1 MEAPRSIARGDWPT
15 VTSPALAALVR
26 TLAVS
31 WLALLAL
38 AALVLCLRR
47 AGGALTQPL
56 PAPALAA
63 CGLLLA
69 LAALVF
75 RGIFARSI
83 PGFDPGRAR
92 ALWAIPSAVLV
103 LWAIALSLDGSQPA
117 GLVALWGLVLV
128 EEGWSW
134 GRPSTLAARSAA
146 HVAMA
151 VLDPVLPSALPSVT
165 APLGV
170 VPHIAPADDRFASDA
185 SDERDATV
193 TQQMTRHRHDDG
205 SESLEGWLRADLAPG
220 ARHATAHI
228 AICPPLERKPECFA
242 EPMDGPSAT
251 VKIGQLLAHG
261 VRFEI
266 KLDQVAPE
274 PESVWIEFS
283 LQSPPSDG

>member
-1 MEAPRSIARGDWPT
+1 
-15 VTSPALAALVR
+15 
-26 TLAVS
+26 
-31 WLALLAL
+31 
-38 AALVLCLRR
+38 
-47 AGGALTQPL
+47 LTQPL

-69 LAALVF
+69 LAALGF
-75 RGIFARSI
+75 RGIFAGSI
-83 PGFDPGRAR
+83 PGFDPRRAR
-92 ALWAIPSAVLV
+92 ALWAIPSVVLV
-103 LWAIALSLDGSQPA
+103 LWAVALSLDGSQPA

-134 GRPSTLAARSAA
+134 GRPSTLVTRPSLQPTTAVFSPVQQ
-146 HVAMA
+146 VAPPL
-151 VLDPVLPSALPSVT
+151 VV
-165 APLGV
+165 APLIV
-170 VPHIAPADDRFASDA
+170 APLSVPTRDGFTSDA

-193 TQQMTRHRHDDG
+193 TQQMTRRRHDDG

-228 AICPPLERKPECFA
+228 AICPPLERTPECFA
-242 EPMDGPSAT
+242 EPMDGPPFT

-266 KLDQVAPE
+266 KLDQVTRE

-283 LQSPPSDG
+283 LQSRSSNG

>member
-1 MEAPRSIARGDWPT
+1 MEAPRSIARGAWP
-15 VTSPALAALVR
+15 PALAGLVR

-56 PAPALAA
+56 PVPALAA

-75 RGIFARSI
+75 RGIFAGSI
-83 PGFDPGRAR
+83 PDFDPRRAR
-92 ALWAIPSAVLV
+92 ALWAIPSVVLV

-134 GRPSTLAARSAA
+134 GRPSTLARRPTPQPIA
-146 HVAMA
+146 A
-151 VLDPVLPSALPSVT
+151 VLSPVHQAARPLMV
-165 APLGV
+165 APLIV
-170 VPHIAPADDRFASDA
+170 APLMAPTSDGLGSDVA
-185 SDERDATV
+185 DERDATV
-193 TQQMTRHRHDDG
+193 TQQMTRRRHDDG

-220 ARHATAHI
+220 ARHATAHL
-228 AICPPLERKPECFA
+228 AVCPPLERAPECFV

-251 VKIGQLLAHG
+251 VKVGQLLVHG

-266 KLDQVAPE
+266 KLDQVARE

-283 LQSPPSDG
+283 LQSPPRDG